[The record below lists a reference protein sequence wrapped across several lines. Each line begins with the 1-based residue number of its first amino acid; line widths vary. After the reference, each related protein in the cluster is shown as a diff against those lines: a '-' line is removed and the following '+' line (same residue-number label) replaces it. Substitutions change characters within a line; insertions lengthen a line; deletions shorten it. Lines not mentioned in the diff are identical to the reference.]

1 MSKMLCVSKD
11 MSSIMYMVYDSYK
24 DSPLYESMC
33 ELNFE
38 NLISGD
44 IIVFESEKEIKDFEN
59 NLKNE
64 NNQLIDYKEVL
75 NYLVYNL

>member
-1 MSKMLCVSKD
+1 MSKLLCVSKD
-11 MSSIMYMVYDSYK
+11 MSKIMYMVYDQYK

-44 IIVFESEKEIKDFEN
+44 IIVFVSEKDILNFEKE
-59 NLKNE
+59 LKTQD
-64 NNQLIDYKEVL
+64 NQLIDYKEVL
-75 NYLVYNL
+75 KYLINKE

>member
-1 MSKMLCVSKD
+1 MSKLLCVSND
-11 MSSIMYMVYDSYK
+11 MSKIMYMVCDGYR

-44 IIVFESEKEIKDFEN
+44 IIVFETQRDIIDFEN
-59 NLKNE
+59 KLKTND
-64 NNQLIDYKEVL
+64 NQLIDYKKVL
-75 NYLVYNL
+75 QYLLEQE